1 MNLNDVIGLVNL
13 DVISDINLYVF
24 DSDKFK
30 ELVDLYV
37 LDHLKGKYKN
47 IVRGSIWFDDM
58 KYDSLPEV
66 GKLNVKMVGNN
77 TLNESN
83 LTIYI

>member
-1 MNLNDVIGLVNL
+1 MNINDVIGLVDL

-24 DSDKFK
+24 DDKKFK
-30 ELVDLYV
+30 QLVDLYV
-37 LDHLKGKYKN
+37 IDNLKSRYKN

-58 KYDSLPEV
+58 KCDCLPEV

-77 TLNESN
+77 TLDESN